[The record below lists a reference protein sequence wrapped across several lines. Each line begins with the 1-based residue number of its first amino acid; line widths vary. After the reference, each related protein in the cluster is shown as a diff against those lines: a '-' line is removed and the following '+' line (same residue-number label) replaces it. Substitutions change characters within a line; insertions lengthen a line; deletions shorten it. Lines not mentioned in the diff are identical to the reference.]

1 MCSLPSCSWELCR
14 LQPLPGPRGAD
25 HTGGE
30 HWRNRPLANRNAARR
45 VVDLSH
51 PVTNDLRV
59 YPGIPTPKLTAF
71 LTHEASR
78 PRYQGQ
84 CELLFSEVH
93 IVAGVGTYLDSP
105 YHRDPALPDFSDLP
119 LPSVADLPGIVIDVR
134 ERPERAIRPDDLGR
148 GDWSGCAVLLRTGM
162 EEHWETDRYWQGSP
176 FLLADTAETLQ
187 TRGVALLGVDFLNV
201 DDVTDL
207 RRPVHTTLLRARV
220 PIVENLRN
228 IAALPQAGFRFHA
241 APARLAGV
249 ASFPIRAY
257 AVVEG

>member
-1 MCSLPSCSWELCR
+1 M
-14 LQPLPGPRGAD
+14 
-25 HTGGE
+25 
-30 HWRNRPLANRNAARR
+30 ANPKTARR

-59 YPGIPTPKLTAF
+59 YPGIPAPRLSAF

-78 PRYQGQ
+78 ARYQGQ

-105 YHRDPALPDFSDLP
+105 YHRDPALPDFSTLP
-119 LPSVADLPGIVIDVR
+119 LVSVADLPGVVIDVR
-134 ERPERAIRPDDLGR
+134 ERPERAIRPDDLGP
-148 GDWSGCAVLLRTGM
+148 GDWPGCAVLLRTGM
-162 EEHWETDRYWQGSP
+162 EEYWETDPYWQASP
-176 FLLADTAETLQ
+176 FLRADTAETL
-187 TRGVALLGVDFLNV
+187 RARRIALLGVDFLNV
-201 DDVTDL
+201 DDVTDP
-207 RRPVHTTLLRARV
+207 RRPVHTTLLRAGV
-220 PIVENLRN
+220 PLVENLRN